1 VLWPRFRNHKLVAL
15 AACALAGAAYAQTVV
30 PPAGV
35 EGGQGDIAVQGYYMG
50 GNQQTMLNTTGTS
63 FRFSQFLPNIGMLSG
78 SLEGYASQ
86 NRFQTGENFLEL
98 KGLPWGGHYWTFT
111 GGDFR
116 APSSLVEFPFNNI
129 FTPEIDARGV
139 EVQAMHGATQYTFFA
154 GEETLSAG
162 PRVAYRILV
171 PQTVMGLSAVRRVA
185 PHLLVAARW
194 MEFSTSAQSIADN
207 PYLFPAGRT
216 VGLARTVTAQAL
228 YAPLENLKMYA
239 EASVPQVSGER
250 RLTSTLA
257 GISWEDAMFT
267 VKGNYVSQGIYYY
280 PLAGYFAGDRR
291 GPYGELRFRPR
302 KGLELFASAS
312 QYRNNLERDPELP
325 LLVSN
330 NASLGLSTL
339 LPGQVS
345 FTGQLSTVRY
355 TSQEAGEAA
364 VASNNRQLN
373 AALSRGFGRQTVQVE
388 WREIQLDVPTMF
400 QRQRST
406 EIGDTFQFR
415 HFSVGGAGR
424 YQQITG
430 YETLNS
436 LFFRGMAQA
445 NAGPVSV
452 YANVEIGNDLANQTV
467 FSTEAYRTSVVG
479 VTLRLPG
486 RWSLQTEVFRNQLN
500 LALNEQSVFLL
511 QTGDV
516 LAGISPAAATLAAYS
531 QWSLFFRLSKQIQW
545 GGGLPAAT
553 PAAIRSGGLVRLTG
567 SVEGMVRL
575 KAIAGAR
582 GAASIPVSIDG
593 SRTVLSAPDGHY
605 VFEDVPEG
613 VHEVGLALEQLPADY
628 DPGTAQRSQVAV
640 EPRRAARADF
650 EVLPL
655 ATLAGRVTGP
665 EHASVE
671 DIVVRLSPGN
681 RYTSTHKDGS
691 FVFYNVREG
700 DYEVMID
707 PRTLPDGGE
716 LQSSAPARAEA
727 RFGGSSTPVEFA
739 FTVKTLQKPIRKVL
753 DRQ

>member
-1 VLWPRFRNHKLVAL
+1 MLWPRFRTHKFGVLV
-15 AACALAGAAYAQTVV
+15 ACALAGAAHAQTVV
-30 PPAGV
+30 PPDGV
-35 EGGQGDIAVQGYYMG
+35 PGGQGDVAIQGYYMG
-50 GNQQTMLNTTGTS
+50 GDQQTLLNTTGTS
-63 FRFSQFLPNIGMLSG
+63 FRFTQYLPNIGLFSG
-78 SLEGYASQ
+78 SLEGYTSQ

-98 KGLPWGGHYWTFT
+98 KGLPWAGHYWTFT

-116 APSSLVEFPFNNI
+116 APSSLVEFPFTNI

-171 PQTVMGLSAVRRVA
+171 PQTVMGVSAVRRVA

-194 MEFSTSAQSIADN
+194 MQFSTSAQSIADN

-216 VGLARTVTAQAL
+216 VGLARTVSAQAL
-228 YAPLENLKMYA
+228 YTPLENLKVYA
-239 EASVPQVSGER
+239 EASAPQVTGDH
-250 RLTSTLA
+250 RLTSTLT
-257 GISWEDAMFT
+257 GVSWEDSIFT

-302 KGLELFASAS
+302 KRLELFASAS

-330 NASLGLSTL
+330 NASVGLSAL

-345 FTGQLSTVRY
+345 LAGQLSTLRY
-355 TSQEAGEAA
+355 TSEEAGEAA
-364 VASNNRQLN
+364 VPSNNRQIN
-373 AALSRGFGRQTVQVE
+373 ATLSRGFGRQTVQLE
-388 WREIQLDVPTMF
+388 WREIQLDVPTMLE
-400 QRQRST
+400 RQRST
-406 EIGDTFQFR
+406 EIGDTFQFG

-445 NAGPVSV
+445 NAGPLSV

-486 RWSLQTEVFRNQLN
+486 RWNLQTEVFRNQLN
-500 LALNEQSVFLL
+500 LALNEQNVFLL

-516 LAGISPAAATLAAYS
+516 LAGISPAAASLAGFS
-531 QWSLFFRLSKQIQW
+531 QWSLFFRLSKQIHW
-545 GGGLPAAT
+545 GGGLPAAS

-567 SVEGMVRL
+567 SVEGMIRL
-575 KAIAGAR
+575 KAMPGTR
-582 GAASIPVSIDG
+582 GVGSIPVSIDG

-605 VFEDVPEG
+605 FFENVPEG

-628 DPGTAQRSQVAV
+628 DPGAAQHSQIAV

-655 ATLAGRVTGP
+655 TMLAGRVRGP
-665 EHASVE
+665 EHAALE
-671 DIVVRLSPGN
+671 DIIVRLSPGN

-691 FVFYNVREG
+691 FAFYNVREG
-700 DYEVMID
+700 DYELKLD
-707 PRTLPDGGE
+707 PMTLPEGAR
-716 LQSSAPARAEA
+716 LQSAESVRAEA
-727 RFGGSSTPVEFA
+727 RIGGAATPAEFV